1 MTGVRNRIG
10 LVVVLLLILI
20 PAVYVLA
27 DEAYIDSGRFTVNT
41 AEIDGDIQFTDVT
54 GCSVRMQVT
63 NHGDDF
69 EGTLKILRYESTDGS
84 YVFAVGRTV
93 HIKSG
98 ETQDIYLKL
107 SNIAY
112 DGTPYYVPLRVDFL
126 DKDGQLLCQKITD
139 FQVSPD
145 VTTKVAAGV
154 YTDDAQKLSVI
165 DQSRFKYETTNFR

>member
-1 MTGVRNRIG
+1 M
-10 LVVVLLLILI
+10 
-20 PAVYVLA
+20 
-27 DEAYIDSGRFTVNT
+27 S
-41 AEIDGDIQFTDVT
+41 
-54 GCSVRMQVT
+54 
-63 NHGDDF
+63 
-69 EGTLKILRYESTDGS
+69 
-84 YVFAVGRTV
+84 AVGRTV
-93 HIKSG
+93 RIKSR

-145 VTTKVAAGV
+145 ITTKVAAGV

-165 DQSRFKYETTNFR
+165 DQSRFKYETTNISGDSYRRSPDR

>member
-27 DEAYIDSGRFTVNT
+27 DEAYIDSDRFTVNT

-69 EGTLKILRYESTDGS
+69 EGTLKILRYECTDGS
-84 YVFAVGRTV
+84 YVSAVGRTM
-93 HIKSG
+93 HIRKNGLRSR
-98 ETQDIYLKL
+98 IFYRL
-107 SNIAY
+107 STA
-112 DGTPYYVPLRVDFL
+112 LCFL
-126 DKDGQLLCQKITD
+126 PEL
-139 FQVSPD
+139 
-145 VTTKVAAGV
+145 
-154 YTDDAQKLSVI
+154 
-165 DQSRFKYETTNFR
+165 

>member
-27 DEAYIDSGRFTVNT
+27 DEAYIDSDRFTVNT

-69 EGTLKILRYESTDGS
+69 EGTLKILRYECTNGS
-84 YVFAVGRTV
+84 YVSAVGRTV

-107 SNIAY
+107 PI
-112 DGTPYYVPLRVDFL
+112 
-126 DKDGQLLCQKITD
+126 LLMTGHRIMSLC
-139 FQVSPD
+139 V
-145 VTTKVAAGV
+145 
-154 YTDDAQKLSVI
+154 
-165 DQSRFKYETTNFR
+165 